1 MNPTKTLAC
10 SAAAL
15 CFAAGAALASDPSPE
30 DGDGLADYP
39 ALEDPDLIAL
49 YHDEEED
56 AATGAF

>member
-15 CFAAGAALASDPSPE
+15 CLAAGAALAGDPSPE
-30 DGDGLADYP
+30 NGDGLANYLV
-39 ALEDPDLIAL
+39 LEDPDLIAL
-49 YHDEEED
+49 YGDEEED